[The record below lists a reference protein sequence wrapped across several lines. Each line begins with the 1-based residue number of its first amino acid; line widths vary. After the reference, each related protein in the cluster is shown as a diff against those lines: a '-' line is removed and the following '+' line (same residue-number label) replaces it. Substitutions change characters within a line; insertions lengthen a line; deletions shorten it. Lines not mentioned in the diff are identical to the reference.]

1 MNDISASDHHGICSL
16 ENAYK
21 TIWTSPFVFHSGGG
35 MGGIESILLISDDLQ
50 KMMIMLAY
58 FYLNKYQT
66 NDQIYL
72 YL

>member
-1 MNDISASDHHGICSL
+1 MV
-16 ENAYK
+16 
-21 TIWTSPFVFHSGGG
+21 FVLWKCIQDNLNIHLLCFTVVGVGG

-66 NDQIYL
+66 NDQMYL